1 MQTLQVALLVLL
13 GGWLT
18 DVPTPPAKDAD
29 AVKAAAEAHAREQ
42 AKRRDAAAEARKQA
56 AARQAAAAEDVRRF
70 NAERLE
76 KAKQAMVQAQVEREQ
91 QAAALHAKTYLQPFR
106 ERLELETHY
115 VEQACDLTDEQAA
128 ALQRQAAA
136 VAEHAQSEL
145 AKALAGQQAQQRQA
159 VVIVNGNA
167 VAVPSGLSGEYLTDP
182 AQAAHNELLRVMADT
197 LPAEA
202 RAKLDEADRQRH
214 ERALAATRLAALAV
228 LDEVLLLSTSQ
239 RDEIGRLLD
248 AAWTVPVLSGRN
260 PILAG
265 AQHAPEMLYS
275 ARLVLPKAKLAEIL
289 RPAQQSAFQSLSA
302 PTSQVAPGG
311 GPRVVRMNRPAAAV
325 RLNPAGGA
333 ARQANVM
340 RIEVKVNDGR
350 PVFGAILPINAAMR
364 SANYLE
370 LAVDDVAA
378 ACELSDEQ
386 RTKLLLAGRL
396 DLKRVAPA
404 PNDAAQGA
412 GVNNGAGMVGQVRVV
427 GRENNLAGAFVFEAD
442 EVRIDGGHDPAQ
454 AFSEPSSAYQ
464 KVLRGKLSEEQLGRL
479 SAAQRQRLALHQRAT
494 VAAALQ
500 ALDERV
506 LLSAQQHQRL
516 TDFLEGQLTKAAE
529 TSPKARPADDAL
541 ARLARIGARQLEPLF
556 DDYQR
561 PLAARLWQELCAAA
575 PLVAPRPAIL
585 KPVIGDG
592 AVQ

>member
-42 AKRRDAAAEARKQA
+42 ARRQAAAEARADEAKRRATAIKVVRQFDA
-56 AARQAAAAEDVRRF
+56 AFDQ
-70 NAERLE
+70 
-76 KAKQAMVQAQVEREQ
+76 
-91 QAAALHAKTYLQPFR
+91 AKTYLQPFR

-115 VEQACDLTDEQAA
+115 VEQACGLTDEQAA
-128 ALQRQAAA
+128 DLRKQAAA

-145 AKALAGQQAQQRQA
+145 AKALAGQEAQQRQA

-214 ERALAATRLAALAV
+214 ERALAATRLAALMV
-228 LDEVLLLSTSQ
+228 LDEALLLSASQ

-248 AAWTVPVLSGRN
+248 AAWTVPVVSGRN

-265 AQHAPEMLYS
+265 AQHVPEILYS
-275 ARLVLPKAKLAEIL
+275 ARLALPKAKLAEIL
-289 RPAQQSAFQSLSA
+289 RPAQQPAFQLLSA

-325 RLNPAGGA
+325 RLNPVGGA
-333 ARQANVM
+333 VRQANVM

-350 PVFGAILPINAAMR
+350 PVFGAILPVNAAVR

-378 ACELSDEQ
+378 ACDLSDEQ

-412 GVNNGAGMVGQVRVV
+412 GVNNPAGLAGQVRLGGQNEAAQV
-427 GRENNLAGAFVFEAD
+427 FVFEAD
-442 EVRIDGGHDPAQ
+442 RVRFDGGHPPAQ
-454 AFSEPSSAYQ
+454 AFSEASSAYQ
-464 KVLRGKLSEEQLGRL
+464 KVLRGKLSDEQLGRL
-479 SAAQRQRLALHQRAT
+479 WAAQRLRLALHQRAT
-494 VAAALQ
+494 IAAALQ
-500 ALDERV
+500 AIDERV

-516 TDFLEGQLTKAAE
+516 TDFLEAQLTKAAE

-541 ARLARIGARQLEPLF
+541 ARLARIGARQLEPMF

>member
-1 MQTLQVALLVLL
+1 MQTLQVALIFLM

-18 DVPTPPAKDAD
+18 DVPAPPAKDGD

-42 AKRRDAAAEARKQA
+42 AKRQVAAEARANDAKRRATALKVVRQFDA
-56 AARQAAAAEDVRRF
+56 AFDQ
-70 NAERLE
+70 
-76 KAKQAMVQAQVEREQ
+76 
-91 QAAALHAKTYLQPFR
+91 AKTYLQPFR

-115 VEQACDLTDEQAA
+115 VERACDLTDEQAA
-128 ALQRQAAA
+128 ALQKQAAA

-167 VAVPSGLSGEYLTDP
+167 VAVPSGVSGEYLTGP
-182 AQAAHNELLRVMADT
+182 TQAAHAELLRVIADT

-239 RDEIGRLLD
+239 RDEISRLLD
-248 AAWTVPVLSGRN
+248 TAWTVPVVSGRN

-275 ARLVLPKAKLAEIL
+275 ARLVLPKAKLAVLL
-289 RPAQQSAFQSLSA
+289 RPAQQAAFQSLSA
-302 PTSQVAPGG
+302 PASQVAPGG
-311 GPRVVRMNRPAAAV
+311 GPRLTRMNRPAAAV
-325 RLNPAGGA
+325 RLNPVGGA
-333 ARQANVM
+333 VRQANVM
-340 RIEVKVNDGR
+340 QIEVKVNGGQ
-350 PVFGAILPINAAMR
+350 VAFGAVQSVTGAMR
-364 SANYLE
+364 PANYLE
-370 LAVDDVAA
+370 LMVDDATA

-404 PNDAAQGA
+404 PDDAVKGV
-412 GVNNGAGMVGQVRVV
+412 GVNNAAGMVGQVRVV
-427 GRENNLAGAFVFEAD
+427 GRENNPAGVIVVEAD
-442 EVRIDGGHDPAQ
+442 QVRIDGGLAPAQ
-454 AFSEPSSAYQ
+454 AFTEPSSAYQ
-464 KVLRGKLSEEQLGRL
+464 KVLRGKLSDEQLGRL
-479 SAAQRQRLALHQRAT
+479 SAAQRQRLAMHQRAA

-516 TDFLEGQLTKAAE
+516 SDFLEAQLAKAE
-529 TSPKARPADDAL
+529 VNSSMARPADDAL
-541 ARLARIGARQLEPLF
+541 ARMARISVRQIEPLF
-556 DDYQR
+556 DDFQR

-575 PLVAPRPAIL
+575 PLVAPKPAIL
-585 KPVIGDG
+585 KPVIGDR